1 MDIEKL
7 KKDWHF
13 WLSIFG
19 VVMALITFYNQTNFQ
34 FAKIN
39 EEILAT
45 NTSILGFKKDL
56 KDQENK
62 NSQQDLLEVEIK
74 TKLNNIETTLIE
86 IKQSIKK

>member
-1 MDIEKL
+1 
-7 KKDWHF
+7 
-13 WLSIFG
+13 
-19 VVMALITFYNQTNFQ
+19 
-34 FAKIN
+34 
-39 EEILAT
+39 
-45 NTSILGFKKDL
+45 L